1 LCSLSADD
9 LKLFVTPL
17 LINVKHI
24 NSCLHRTM
32 IKRWMYGFQCNGVDA
47 QTGCAMGALDLM
59 QEERRRL
66 SFTKEYRVAYAL
78 VCQAAESLDM
88 QVQVQRNKWNQQTP
102 KQRQKGVT
110 AVQQCLFNYH
120 EVVSDLVLRLLPG
133 QTFLKVYS
141 QEQACQCN
149 DLMKVC

>member
-1 LCSLSADD
+1 MVVIESQVADGRISRSDLQRHLRSRIAIAADILCSLSADD

-59 QEERRRL
+59 QE
-66 SFTKEYRVAYAL
+66 
-78 VCQAAESLDM
+78 
-88 QVQVQRNKWNQQTP
+88 
-102 KQRQKGVT
+102 
-110 AVQQCLFNYH
+110 
-120 EVVSDLVLRLLPG
+120 
-133 QTFLKVYS
+133 
-141 QEQACQCN
+141 
-149 DLMKVC
+149 